1 MRRWI
6 WGPKDTSSTFLAV
19 LDFALMEVVQY
30 YKIWDTGSCA
40 AENKLQGQQSRSRK
54 ASYYKKYRRT
64 LDELKKG
71 DKGLRSG
78 ILSNW
83 LWNMNEKT

>member
-40 AENKLQGQQSRSRK
+40 AENKL
-54 ASYYKKYRRT
+54 
-64 LDELKKG
+64 
-71 DKGLRSG
+71 
-78 ILSNW
+78 
-83 LWNMNEKT
+83 